1 MGGMI
6 GERQRETRTEECYSV
21 SLILLENQAK
31 EVSLDKRLVTA
42 NHFPAHVQEHSWV
55 AQ

>member
-1 MGGMI
+1 MI

-21 SLILLENQAK
+21 SLISLENQAK
-31 EVSLDKRLVTA
+31 EASLDKRLVTA
-42 NHFPAHVQEHSWV
+42 NHFPTHVQERSWV